1 MSTDYWL
8 IQKIKKGNT
17 EACDELVSKYYK
29 DILNYFTYR
38 CVNKETAK
46 DLTQDTFLKFFE
58 HIYMSINFKIRPK
71 IICIQLQEIF

>member
-46 DLTQDTFLKFFE
+46 DLTQDTFLKFF
-58 HIYMSINFKIRPK
+58 
-71 IICIQLQEIF
+71 

>member
-46 DLTQDTFLKFFE
+46 DLTQDTFLN
-58 HIYMSINFKIRPK
+58 IYMSINFKIRPK
-71 IICIQLQEIF
+71 IICIRLQEIF

>member
-58 HIYMSINFKIRPK
+58 HIYEYQFQK
-71 IICIQLQEIF
+71 

>member
-58 HIYMSINFKIRPK
+58 HIYEYQFQNKTKNYLYTIA
-71 IICIQLQEIF
+71 EIF